1 MEPFSPSCIFFDL
14 DETLYPP
21 GIGVW
26 EEIGRRI
33 NRYLL
38 ERIGIPKEEVDI
50 LRQKFFIKYGTT
62 LSGLRAEYEVDP
74 QEYLQFVHD
83 IPLDRY
89 LQPDIRLRQLLDAL
103 PQRKYIFSN
112 ADRPY
117 ILRVL
122 SALGISDQFHGIVD
136 IYATVFF
143 CKPME
148 QAYRIALEAAGSPR
162 PETCLYV
169 DDLPRNLPPASRL
182 GIKTVLVHNKVP
194 AFPADFHIDTI
205 YQLADLVRRPFS

>member
-1 MEPFSPSCIFFDL
+1 MEPCSPSCIFFDL

-33 NRYLL
+33 NRFLM
-38 ERIGIPKEEVDI
+38 ERMGTPQEDVNI
-50 LRQKFFIKYGTT
+50 LREKFFIQYGTT
-62 LSGLRAEYEVDP
+62 LTGLRAEYEVDP
-74 QEYLQFVHD
+74 REYLQFVHD
-83 IPLDRY
+83 IPLERY
-89 LQPDIRLRQLLDAL
+89 LKPDNRLRQLLETL

-117 ILRVL
+117 IVRVL
-122 SALGISDQFHGIVD
+122 STLGIADQFHGIID
-136 IYATVFF
+136 IYATEFI

-148 QAYRIALEAAGSPR
+148 QAYRIALEAAGSPS
-162 PETCLYV
+162 PDTCLYV

-194 AFPADFHIDTI
+194 ADLADFHIETI
-205 YQLADLVRRPFS
+205 YQLADLIH